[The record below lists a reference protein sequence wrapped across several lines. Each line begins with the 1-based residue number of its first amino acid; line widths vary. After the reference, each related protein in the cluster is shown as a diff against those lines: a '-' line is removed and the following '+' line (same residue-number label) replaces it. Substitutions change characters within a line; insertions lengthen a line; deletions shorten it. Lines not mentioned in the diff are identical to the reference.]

1 MSFLTFKVKIFNKLY
16 YLYTYII
23 VNYVI
28 IINYKRKKKIIYSLK
43 LLRAKKGY
51 YL

>member
-28 IINYKRKKKIIYSLK
+28 IINYKQKNYIFFEIIKS
-43 LLRAKKGY
+43 KKGY